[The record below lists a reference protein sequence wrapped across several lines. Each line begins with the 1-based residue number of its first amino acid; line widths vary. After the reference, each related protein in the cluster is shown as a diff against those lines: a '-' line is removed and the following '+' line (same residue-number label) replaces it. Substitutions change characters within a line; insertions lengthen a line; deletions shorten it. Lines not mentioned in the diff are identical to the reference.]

1 MACGFSNIQTIL
13 LVNKQFFFFYFFL
26 SGGINQTNNGCAN
39 LMGKKSLDSGAM
51 NLKSNTIRYFIKEEY
66 LVFNFI

>member
-1 MACGFSNIQTIL
+1 MCEFD
-13 LVNKQFFFFYFFL
+13 
-26 SGGINQTNNGCAN
+26 
-39 LMGKKSLDSGAM
+39 GKKSLDSGAI